1 MNAPVSIPPRPT
13 TASLLAAQ
21 SADTAIW
28 LAAIRQL
35 QAVLTT
41 LHLPLGSPVAGVD
54 RADIDATLAEWTR
67 DMVDAVTLEWCAAD
81 LVAEYRQ
88 GVGQTANEARRG
100 LG

>member
-13 TASLLAAQ
+13 TAGLLADQA
-21 SADTAIW
+21 AATALW
-28 LAAIRQL
+28 VAAVRQFR
-35 QAVLTT
+35 AATDT

-54 RADIDATLAEWTR
+54 RADIDATLAEWER
-67 DMVDAVTLEWCAAD
+67 DMVDPVTLEWCAAD

-88 GVGQTANEARRG
+88 GVGQTAHDARRG